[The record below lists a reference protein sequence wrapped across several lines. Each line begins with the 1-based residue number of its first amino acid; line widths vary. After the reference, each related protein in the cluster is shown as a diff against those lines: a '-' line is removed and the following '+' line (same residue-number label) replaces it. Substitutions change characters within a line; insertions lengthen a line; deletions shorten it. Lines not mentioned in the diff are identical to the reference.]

1 MYKLVFSNTR
11 KHTTGVISGIGTGYT
26 SGAPDSPWILMEFVL
41 LNPCVFFSL
50 GHCIAC
56 PSAIYD

>member
-1 MYKLVFSNTR
+1 
-11 KHTTGVISGIGTGYT
+11 
-26 SGAPDSPWILMEFVL
+26 MEFVL

-56 PSAIYD
+56 PSAIYDWYLAMNIKQAITNSTLIETNETHSG